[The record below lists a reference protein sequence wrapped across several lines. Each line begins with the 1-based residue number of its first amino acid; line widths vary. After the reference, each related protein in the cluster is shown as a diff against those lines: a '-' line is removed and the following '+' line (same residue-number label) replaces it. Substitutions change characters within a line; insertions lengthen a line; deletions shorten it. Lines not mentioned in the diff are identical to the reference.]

1 MDQSAFFPL
10 HEGVS
15 VSQLASLTGAE
26 LVGGRNG
33 DLIVRAIAPLTRA
46 VSGEVTFVTSRRNSG
61 PLSSTRASAVFCTK
75 ALAGMVP
82 SGTAALVVG
91 SPQAAFARAAAHL
104 YPTAV
109 RPGKMTRAEGISERA
124 EVDPEAQ
131 LEDGVVVEAMAVIGR
146 GAQIGRDSIIGP
158 GAVIGPNTR
167 IGRGSVVGAAA
178 SVQHALIG
186 NNVILHPGVRIGQD
200 GFGYV
205 PAATGLQKIVQ
216 VGRVI
221 IQDNVE
227 IGANTTIDR
236 GAIDDTVIG
245 EGTKIDNLVQIG
257 HNVQIG
263 RHCIIVS
270 QVGVAGSAHIGNQVM
285 IGGAAG
291 INGHITVGDGAQI
304 AALSGVASDV
314 PAGARWGGVPARP
327 MRAFLRDA
335 AEINARAFGRDR
347 EQETGD
353 E

>member
-1 MDQSAFFPL
+1 MDQAAFFPL

-15 VSQLASLTGAE
+15 VSELASLTGAE
-26 LVGGRNG
+26 VAGNG
-33 DLIVRAIAPLTRA
+33 DSKAIVRTISPLSRA
-46 VSGEVTFVTSRRNSG
+46 SRGDVTFVTSRKSASL
-61 PLSSTRASAVFCTK
+61 LSATRASAVFCVK
-75 ALAGMVP
+75 GMVARVP
-82 SGTAALVVG
+82 NGTVALVVG
-91 SPQAAFARAAAHL
+91 SPQVAFSRAAAFL
-104 YPTAV
+104 YPQAL
-109 RPGKMTRAEGISERA
+109 RPVPVTGEGRISEQA
-124 EVDPEAQ
+124 HVHPEAR
-131 LEDGVVVEAMAVIGR
+131 LEDDVVVEAAAVIGR
-146 GAQIGRDSIIGP
+146 GAEIGRGTLIGP
-158 GAVIGPNTR
+158 GAIIGADCR
-167 IGRGSVVGAAA
+167 IGRNCVIAA
-178 SVQHALIG
+178 SACVQYALIG
-186 NNVILHPGVRIGQD
+186 NNVIIHPGTRIGQD

-205 PAATGLQKIVQ
+205 PTATGLQKIVQ
-216 VGRVI
+216 VGRVV

-227 IGANTTIDR
+227 IGANSTIDR

-263 RHCIIVS
+263 RHCVIVS
-270 QVGVAGSAHIGNQVM
+270 QVGVAGSARIGNQVM

-347 EQETGD
+347 DQGNTD

>member
-1 MDQSAFFPL
+1 MDQPAFFPP

-26 LVGGRNG
+26 LVDGRNA
-33 DLIVRAIAPLTRA
+33 DVIIRAIAPLSRA
-46 VSGEVTFVTSRRNSG
+46 RSGEVTFVTSRRNSG
-61 PLSSTRASAVFCTK
+61 PLASTRASAVFCTQ
-75 ALAGMVP
+75 ALAGNVP

-104 YPTAV
+104 YPDAV
-109 RPGKMTRAEGISERA
+109 RPGPVTRASGISERA
-124 EVDPEAQ
+124 DVDPEAV
-131 LEDGVVVEAMAVIGR
+131 LEEGVVVEAMAVIGR
-146 GAQIGRDSIIGP
+146 GAEVGRDTIIGP
-158 GAVIGPNTR
+158 GAVVGPNSR
-167 IGRGSVVGAAA
+167 IGRGCVIGASVT
-178 SVQHALIG
+178 VQHALIG
-186 NNVILHPGVRIGQD
+186 NSVIIHPGARIGQD

-205 PAATGLQKIVQ
+205 PTPTGLQKIVQ

-227 IGANTTIDR
+227 IGSCTAIDR

-263 RHCIIVS
+263 RHCVIVS
-270 QVGVAGSAHIGNQVM
+270 QVGVAGSARIGNQVM

-347 EQETGD
+347 DQDTGD

>member
-1 MDQSAFFPL
+1 MDHAAFFPL

-15 VSQLASLTGAE
+15 VSHLASLTGAE
-26 LVGGRNG
+26 VAGNG
-33 DLIVRAIAPLTRA
+33 DPEAVVRAISPLSRA
-46 VSGEVTFVTSRRNSG
+46 ARGEVTFVTSRKSASL
-61 PLSSTRASAVFCTK
+61 LSSTRATAVFCAK
-75 ALAGMVP
+75 GMVGYVP
-82 SGTAALVVG
+82 SGTVALVVG
-91 SPQAAFARAAAHL
+91 APQAAFARAAAFL
-104 YPTAV
+104 YPQAV
-109 RPGKMTRAEGISERA
+109 RPGAVTGETAVSEHA
-124 EVDPEAQ
+124 HVDPAAR
-131 LEDGVVVEAMAVIGR
+131 LEEGVVVEAAAVIGR
-146 GAQIGRDSIIGP
+146 DVEIGRGTLVGP
-158 GAVIGPNTR
+158 GVVIGNGCR
-167 IGRGSVVGAAA
+167 IGRNCVISA
-178 SVQHALIG
+178 SACIQHALIG
-186 NNVILHPGVRIGQD
+186 NNVIIHPGTRIGQD

-205 PAATGLQKIVQ
+205 PTAAGLQKIVQ
-216 VGRVI
+216 VGRVV

-263 RHCIIVS
+263 RHCVIVS
-270 QVGVAGSAHIGNQVM
+270 QVGVAGSARIGNQVM

-304 AALSGVASDV
+304 AALSGVATDV

-347 EQETGD
+347 DQGSAD

>member
-1 MDQSAFFPL
+1 MDQSAFFPP

-15 VSQLASLTGAE
+15 VSQLALLTGAE
-26 LVGGRNG
+26 LVGGRNA
-33 DLIVRAIAPLTRA
+33 DVIVRAIAPLARA
-46 VSGEVTFVTSRRNSG
+46 VSGEVTFVTSRRNSALLG
-61 PLSSTRASAVFCTK
+61 STRASAVFCTK
-75 ALAGMVP
+75 SLAGIVP
-82 SGTAALVVG
+82 AGTAALVVG
-91 SPQAAFARAAAHL
+91 APQTAFARAAAHL
-104 YPTAV
+104 YPDAV
-109 RPGKMTRAEGISERA
+109 RPATVTNSSGVSDRA
-124 EVDPEAQ
+124 EVDAEAVI
-131 LEDGVVVEAMAVIGR
+131 EDGVVVEAMAVIGR
-146 GAQIGRDSIIGP
+146 GVEIGRDTVIGP
-158 GAVIGPNTR
+158 GAVIGPHTR
-167 IGRGSVVGAAA
+167 IGRGAVIGASA
-178 SVQHALIG
+178 SIQHALIG
-186 NNVILHPGVRIGQD
+186 NNVIVHPGARIGQD

-205 PAATGLQKIVQ
+205 PTATGLQKIVQ

-263 RHCIIVS
+263 RNCVIVS
-270 QVGVAGSAHIGNQVM
+270 QVGVAGSARIGNQVM

-304 AALSGVASDV
+304 AALSGVATDV